1 MLEPKKFLLLVPM
14 FALSACVTAPDHDD
28 LLASTVRT
36 CMVQNA
42 HFIDAWGCFQGR
54 YAMGEISDTDPRL
67 KTFLK
72 LGDDLA
78 RQVEAKKLTDP
89 KAKDKLS
96 SGLPKDLG

>member
-14 FALSACVTAPDHDD
+14 LTLSACMTVPDRED
-28 LLASTVRT
+28 LLASAVQT

-54 YAMGEISDTDPRL
+54 YAMGEISDADPRL

-78 RQVEAKKLTDP
+78 RQVEAKKLSDP